1 VEVAFQVLTEGSWL
15 EAGAEVAAVSV
26 AEGELVDSWKKNE
39 SGHSMI
45 LVEVEVEEEAAAV
58 DMTDLVKDVSM
69 TDEAGAAAVV
79 VVVVEAEEAT
89 RQMFVH

>member
-1 VEVAFQVLTEGSWL
+1 
-15 EAGAEVAAVSV
+15 
-26 AEGELVDSWKKNE
+26 
-39 SGHSMI
+39 MI